1 MDEAARVI
9 LTKLTLVDPTTSSFS
24 AYQQSAEIRQFW
36 KLIESSIQTILG
48 VLSNNFS
55 TTNQFEASSQLI
67 SILSASTLLSSILH
81 AIIATQKRI
90 NKSDDNIE
98 SVMKKEMQVIL
109 YHIQILKQDLNQSN
123 IKAESAQEAIIHHTD
138 ILIDSLVAYTLSP
151 SNAPFQVHPYKGI
164 AITNRHSVA
173 SVIEN
178 TIPQPETDSSESSK
192 TLITDQYH
200 PYYTTAKPSRERS
213 NTDTGKRTDP
223 TPSTPRCL
231 FFFFTHIHSLKSRP
245 AFPMTLLPHR
255 QSVEPMN
262 SEQPPKK
269 KRIFYDRINEE
280 DMYQS
285 DESVWDDTSSNHSS
299 TAAKTNNAATIRSL
313 FANQHSGTTSKA
325 TKRASRGI
333 RDLFQSSSHTLK
345 DESQYATN
353 RKKRESIST
362 LFSSNHS
369 RKQSTT
375 KEAEHQQSQGSLYS
389 SSSTATSL
397 STCSTESMNQHFEA
411 MPMDDDVVVG
421 NDAKSHLIPPF
432 AKKINIH
439 WSMEEEDVSKNWRNQ
454 RALYRVESIH
464 PQQHEEHGDEE
475 DEADSEDSYHQ
486 ALVVSTLKREKS
498 RKRRSNG
505 LLVPAPVKALLSAP
519 MTRENSP
526 LPPLPTVENFL
537 TIMNAPTSPD
547 SSYFSARS
555 VSSNSSSQSTLNS
568 ILLDDVTDG
577 LASTH
582 IMEPCL
588 SSDSHSSSGASSV
601 ASTTKKANVASS
613 PPSASSVPPPVP
625 PKDRDLKRMLTMDPQ
640 DSATTNINNKQEK
653 RSSITMSAETLKRV
667 HSSKKKKT
675 APSTTE
681 MRITTSDIS
690 NSHHAFFAPKSA
702 DATSSFRPPIPPR
715 RSSMPL
721 PPPKFDSNA
730 AVPPLPV
737 DAKKKADAYS
747 RRPSRLDDTSSW
759 TSFLGLK
766 KEEATANNVSRFSD
780 PMQAWAAT
788 AATPKKAKKGDSN
801 NLLKVTENGQVVLL
815 YEMVHGKLQVIAGT
829 TERLFE
835 KLADETAQDME
846 YVDTF
851 LMNYASFTTS
861 THLLS
866 QLISR
871 FHLGPLPGEY
881 EYFKKWQYSI
891 QSKVLAVIDRWV
903 TLQYQDF
910 KYDLDLQ
917 KKLNLFLFNNDAVL
931 LQQFRQ
937 QVEKIQ
943 YNLKIQIQQFSNHHH
958 HISMITASQ
967 PMSAPPSNAF
977 NFHFS
982 FGNSSPSLPATVHTN
997 NSRRPSNGL
1006 FSSSSSI
1013 TPELA
1018 PIQIHDSSSLKT
1030 TLHASLV
1037 SLESKDIARYLTLAD
1052 FYLFKSIQSRELMS
1066 NHSNHK
1072 PDINYTEL
1080 MTKRANMLSHWVVH
1094 EICSISYLK
1103 PKRSLLKKFIEIAK
1117 LCLEFNNFHT
1127 CMVITMGLASAPK
1140 LKDVWET
1147 LSNRDTNTFA
1157 SLQKLLDVSM
1167 NMRYY
1172 RQKIQL
1178 AKAPSIPFL
1187 PVVLKDQT
1195 FFRENSTFLISHPH
1209 LINFAKFTSIR
1220 QFVDKTKALTR
1231 ENYYFANDLTRYPFF
1246 SMTPPDTS
1254 VSSPSE
1260 GALDCVADWVEDRLS
1275 QVQSCYLHC
1284 DLLSKL

>member
-1 MDEAARVI
+1 
-9 LTKLTLVDPTTSSFS
+9 
-24 AYQQSAEIRQFW
+24 
-36 KLIESSIQTILG
+36 
-48 VLSNNFS
+48 
-55 TTNQFEASSQLI
+55 
-67 SILSASTLLSSILH
+67 
-81 AIIATQKRI
+81 
-90 NKSDDNIE
+90 
-98 SVMKKEMQVIL
+98 MQVIL

-151 SNAPFQVHPYKGI
+151 SNAPYQVHPYKVLSCSSSTSTCTI
-164 AITNRHSVA
+164 ETANRHSIA
-173 SVIEN
+173 SVYKTEN
-178 TIPQPETDSSESSK
+178 TAPVADDSSESSTK
-192 TLITDQYH
+192 TLITDQYY
-200 PYYTTAKPSRERS
+200 PYYTKSAKERS
-213 NTDTGKRTDP
+213 DTDTVGKKFMR
-223 TPSTPRCL
+223 S
-231 FFFFTHIHSLKSRP
+231 IHSLKSRP

-262 SEQPPKK
+262 PEQPPKK

-280 DMYQS
+280 DSYLS
-285 DESVWDDTSSNHSS
+285 DEGSWDDTSSNHSS
-299 TAAKTNNAATIRSL
+299 TAVATAKTNSTTTIRSL
-313 FANQHSGTTSKA
+313 FASHHSGNSSKA

-333 RDLFQSSSHTLK
+333 RDLFHSSHTFK
-345 DESQYATN
+345 AESQYGTK
-353 RKKRESIST
+353 KKRESIST
-362 LFSSNHS
+362 LFTNSHT

-375 KEAEHQQSQGSLYS
+375 KEAENQQSQGSLYS

-411 MPMDDDVVVG
+411 MPIDDDVP

-454 RALYRVESIH
+454 RELYRVEQIH
-464 PQQHEEHGDEE
+464 PQHEEHGEE
-475 DEADSEDSYHQ
+475 DEEADSEDSYNQ
-486 ALVVSTLKREKS
+486 AIVVSTLKRDKS

-505 LLVPAPVKALLSAP
+505 SLVPAPVKALLSAP

-555 VSSNSSSQSTLNS
+555 VSSNSSSHSTLNS

-588 SSDSHSSSGASSV
+588 STDSQSSSGASSIE
-601 ASTTKKANVASS
+601 STTKKADVQVTIKSPCSS
-613 PPSASSVPPPVP
+613 SASSIPPPVP
-625 PKDRDLKRMLTMDPQ
+625 PKDHDLKRMLTMDPQ
-640 DSATTNINNKQEK
+640 DNSTTNINNKQEK
-653 RSSITMSAETLKRV
+653 RSSITMSPETLKRV

-675 APSTTE
+675 GPSATE

-690 NSHHAFFAPKSA
+690 ESHHAFFAPKSA

-730 AVPPLPV
+730 AVPPLPA

-747 RRPSRLDDTSSW
+747 RRPSKLDDASSW
-759 TSFLGLK
+759 TSFLGIK
-766 KEEATANNVSRFSD
+766 KEEATPNHAEKRAKLGRSLGAS
-780 PMQAWAAT
+780 PKK
-788 AATPKKAKKGDSN
+788 PKKADSN
-801 NLLKVTENGQVVLL
+801 NLLKVTENGRVVLL

-851 LMNYASFTTS
+851 LMNYSSFTTS
-861 THLLS
+861 VHLLN

-881 EYFKKWQYSI
+881 EYFKKWQHSI
-891 QSKVLAVIDRWV
+891 QSKVLTVIDRWI

-917 KKLNLFLFNNDAVL
+917 KKLNLFLFNNDTVL
-931 LQQFRQ
+931 LQQFKQ

-943 YNLKIQIQQFSNHHH
+943 YNLKMQIQQFSNHQHH
-958 HISMITASQ
+958 VSMITANHHI
-967 PMSAPPSNAF
+967 SAPPSNAF
-977 NFHFS
+977 SFHFS
-982 FGNSSPSLPATVHTN
+982 FGNSSQSLPTTVHTN
-997 NSRRPSNGL
+997 NTPNSRRPSNGL
-1006 FSSSSSI
+1006 FSSSSSSI
-1013 TPELA
+1013 MPDLPT
-1018 PIQIHDSSSLKT
+1018 QIHDSSSLQT

-1052 FYLFKSIQSRELMS
+1052 FYLFKSIQSRELMTS
-1066 NHSNHK
+1066 NNNNNK
-1072 PDINYTEL
+1072 TDINYTEL

-1094 EICSISYLK
+1094 EICSVSYLK

-1127 CMVITMGLASAPK
+1127 CMVITMGLTSAPK
-1140 LKDVWET
+1140 LKEVRET

-1178 AKAPSIPFL
+1178 AKSPSIPFL

-1231 ENYYFANDLTRYPFF
+1231 ENYYFSNDLTRYPFF
-1246 SMTPPDTS
+1246 SMSTTLPATPAPTKTTS
-1254 VSSPSE
+1254 PE
-1260 GALDCVADWVEDRLS
+1260 GPLDCIADWVEDRLS
-1275 QVQSCYLHC
+1275 QVQTCYLHC

>member
-1 MDEAARVI
+1 M
-9 LTKLTLVDPTTSSFS
+9 
-24 AYQQSAEIRQFW
+24 
-36 KLIESSIQTILG
+36 
-48 VLSNNFS
+48 
-55 TTNQFEASSQLI
+55 
-67 SILSASTLLSSILH
+67 
-81 AIIATQKRI
+81 
-90 NKSDDNIE
+90 
-98 SVMKKEMQVIL
+98 
-109 YHIQILKQDLNQSN
+109 
-123 IKAESAQEAIIHHTD
+123 
-138 ILIDSLVAYTLSP
+138 
-151 SNAPFQVHPYKGI
+151 
-164 AITNRHSVA
+164 
-173 SVIEN
+173 
-178 TIPQPETDSSESSK
+178 
-192 TLITDQYH
+192 
-200 PYYTTAKPSRERS
+200 RS
-213 NTDTGKRTDP
+213 
-223 TPSTPRCL
+223 
-231 FFFFTHIHSLKSRP
+231 IHSLKSRP

-255 QSVEPMN
+255 QLVEPMN

-280 DMYQS
+280 DLYPS
-285 DESVWDDTSSNHSS
+285 DESSWDDTSSSHSS
-299 TAAKTNNAATIRSL
+299 TAAATAAKTNNTATIRSL
-313 FANQHSGTTSKA
+313 FASQHSGTTTSKA

-345 DESQYATN
+345 DGSQYTATK
-353 RKKRESIST
+353 KKRESIST
-362 LFSSNHS
+362 LFGSNHS
-369 RKQSTT
+369 RKQVSHPKLLAT
-375 KEAEHQQSQGSLYS
+375 KEAENQQSQGSLYS

-397 STCSTESMNQHFEA
+397 STCSTESMNQHFET
-411 MPMDDDVVVG
+411 MLIDDDGAVT
-421 NDAKSHLIPPF
+421 NHAKSHLIPPF
-432 AKKINIH
+432 AKKTNIH
-439 WSMEEEDVSKNWRNQ
+439 WSMEEEDVSQNWRNQ

-464 PQQHEEHGDEE
+464 PQHEEHGEDEE
-475 DEADSEDSYHQ
+475 EADSEDSYNQ
-486 ALVVSTLKREKS
+486 ALVATTLKREKS

-505 LLVPAPVKALLSAP
+505 SLVPAPVKALLSAP

-555 VSSNSSSQSTLNS
+555 VSSNSSSQSTLHS

-588 SSDSHSSSGASSV
+588 SSDSHSSSGASSMTV
-601 ASTTKKANVASS
+601 ATKKADVTVTIKS
-613 PPSASSVPPPVP
+613 PPSSTTSSDPPPVP

-640 DSATTNINNKQEK
+640 DNATTNINNKQEK
-653 RSSITMSAETLKRV
+653 RNSITMDPETLKRV

-675 APSTTE
+675 VPSTTE

-690 NSHHAFFAPKSA
+690 NNHAFFAPKSA
-702 DATSSFRPPIPPR
+702 DATSTFRPPIPPR

-747 RRPSRLDDTSSW
+747 RRPSKLDDASSW

-766 KEEATANNVSRFSD
+766 KEEPTANNTEKRAKLGRSLG
-780 PMQAWAAT
+780 AA
-788 AATPKKAKKGDSN
+788 APKKAKKSDSN

-861 THLLS
+861 IHLLN

-881 EYFKKWQYSI
+881 EYFKKWQHSI
-891 QSKVLAVIDRWV
+891 QSKVLTVIDRWV

-917 KKLNLFLFNNDAVL
+917 KKLNLFLFNNDTVL

-943 YNLKIQIQQFSNHHH
+943 YNLKIQIQQFSNHQHH
-958 HISMITASQ
+958 VSMITANQ
-967 PMSAPPSNAF
+967 HVSAPPSNAF

-982 FGNSSPSLPATVHTN
+982 FGNSSQYLPTTVHTN
-997 NSRRPSNGL
+997 NTSTTRRPSNSL

-1013 TPELA
+1013 TPEL
-1018 PIQIHDSSSLKT
+1018 PTQIHDSSSLKT
-1030 TLHASLV
+1030 TLHTSLV

-1052 FYLFKSIQSRELMS
+1052 FYLFKSIQSRELIS
-1066 NHSNHK
+1066 NSNHK
-1072 PDINYTEL
+1072 AEINYTEL

-1157 SLQKLLDVSM
+1157 SLQKLLNVSM

-1209 LINFAKFTSIR
+1209 LVNFAKFTSIR

-1231 ENYYFANDLTRYPFF
+1231 ENYYFSNELTRYPFF
-1246 SMTPPDTS
+1246 SLN
-1254 VSSPSE
+1254 PSE
-1260 GALDCVADWVEDRLS
+1260 NSTTTSSEGSLDCIADWVEDRLS

>member
-1 MDEAARVI
+1 MCGTTPA
-9 LTKLTLVDPTTSSFS
+9 PTTHPQPQRQTTPQPFARCLRISTQAPHRKRRNERPEASETSFNPRP
-24 AYQQSAEIRQFW
+24 IRSRTSRSTQ
-36 KLIESSIQTILG
+36 LIERS
-48 VLSNNFS
+48 
-55 TTNQFEASSQLI
+55 EKASAHCSV
-67 SILSASTLLSSILH
+67 
-81 AIIATQKRI
+81 AIILENRSVTQ
-90 NKSDDNIE
+90 NGFALYPTYYLPTNSLNI
-98 SVMKKEMQVIL
+98 
-109 YHIQILKQDLNQSN
+109 
-123 IKAESAQEAIIHHTD
+123 
-138 ILIDSLVAYTLSP
+138 
-151 SNAPFQVHPYKGI
+151 
-164 AITNRHSVA
+164 
-173 SVIEN
+173 
-178 TIPQPETDSSESSK
+178 
-192 TLITDQYH
+192 
-200 PYYTTAKPSRERS
+200 
-213 NTDTGKRTDP
+213 
-223 TPSTPRCL
+223 
-231 FFFFTHIHSLKSRP
+231 
-245 AFPMTLLPHR
+245 LL
-255 QSVEPMN
+255 
-262 SEQPPKK
+262 
-269 KRIFYDRINEE
+269 
-280 DMYQS
+280 
-285 DESVWDDTSSNHSS
+285 
-299 TAAKTNNAATIRSL
+299 L
-313 FANQHSGTTSKA
+313 
-325 TKRASRGI
+325 
-333 RDLFQSSSHTLK
+333 
-345 DESQYATN
+345 
-353 RKKRESIST
+353 
-362 LFSSNHS
+362 
-369 RKQSTT
+369 QSTT

-780 PMQAWAAT
+780 PMQACT
-788 AATPKKAKKGDSN
+788 HT
-801 NLLKVTENGQVVLL
+801 Q
-815 YEMVHGKLQVIAGT
+815 
-829 TERLFE
+829 RL
-835 KLADETAQDME
+835 
-846 YVDTF
+846 
-851 LMNYASFTTS
+851 
-861 THLLS
+861 
-866 QLISR
+866 I
-871 FHLGPLPGEY
+871 
-881 EYFKKWQYSI
+881 
-891 QSKVLAVIDRWV
+891 
-903 TLQYQDF
+903 
-910 KYDLDLQ
+910 
-917 KKLNLFLFNNDAVL
+917 
-931 LQQFRQ
+931 
-937 QVEKIQ
+937 
-943 YNLKIQIQQFSNHHH
+943 
-958 HISMITASQ
+958 
-967 PMSAPPSNAF
+967 
-977 NFHFS
+977 
-982 FGNSSPSLPATVHTN
+982 
-997 NSRRPSNGL
+997 RR
-1006 FSSSSSI
+1006 
-1013 TPELA
+1013 
-1018 PIQIHDSSSLKT
+1018 K
-1030 TLHASLV
+1030 
-1037 SLESKDIARYLTLAD
+1037 
-1052 FYLFKSIQSRELMS
+1052 REP
-1066 NHSNHK
+1066 N
-1072 PDINYTEL
+1072 
-1080 MTKRANMLSHWVVH
+1080 
-1094 EICSISYLK
+1094 
-1103 PKRSLLKKFIEIAK
+1103 
-1117 LCLEFNNFHT
+1117 
-1127 CMVITMGLASAPK
+1127 
-1140 LKDVWET
+1140 
-1147 LSNRDTNTFA
+1147 
-1157 SLQKLLDVSM
+1157 
-1167 NMRYY
+1167 
-1172 RQKIQL
+1172 
-1178 AKAPSIPFL
+1178 
-1187 PVVLKDQT
+1187 
-1195 FFRENSTFLISHPH
+1195 
-1209 LINFAKFTSIR
+1209 
-1220 QFVDKTKALTR
+1220 
-1231 ENYYFANDLTRYPFF
+1231 
-1246 SMTPPDTS
+1246 
-1254 VSSPSE
+1254 
-1260 GALDCVADWVEDRLS
+1260 
-1275 QVQSCYLHC
+1275 
-1284 DLLSKL
+1284 

>member
-1 MDEAARVI
+1 MTEQSITSCSSSAFNSA
-9 LTKLTLVDPTTSSFS
+9 TT
-24 AYQQSAEIRQFW
+24 
-36 KLIESSIQTILG
+36 
-48 VLSNNFS
+48 
-55 TTNQFEASSQLI
+55 
-67 SILSASTLLSSILH
+67 
-81 AIIATQKRI
+81 
-90 NKSDDNIE
+90 
-98 SVMKKEMQVIL
+98 
-109 YHIQILKQDLNQSN
+109 
-123 IKAESAQEAIIHHTD
+123 
-138 ILIDSLVAYTLSP
+138 
-151 SNAPFQVHPYKGI
+151 
-164 AITNRHSVA
+164 TNRHSVA

-178 TIPQPETDSSESSK
+178 TIPPADDNSELSSK
-192 TLITDQYH
+192 TLITEQYRPH
-200 PYYTTAKPSRERS
+200 YTKPSSRERS
-213 NTDTGKRTDP
+213 NTDTGKRTDL
-223 TPSTPRCL
+223 TTL
-231 FFFFTHIHSLKSRP
+231 FVQWGSSFIIHSLKSRP
-245 AFPMTLLPHR
+245 AFPMTLLPHK

-285 DESVWDDTSSNHSS
+285 DESAWDDTSSNHSS
-299 TAAKTNNAATIRSL
+299 TANAKTNNAATIRSL
-313 FANQHSGTTSKA
+313 FAHQHSGTTSKA

-333 RDLFQSSSHTLK
+333 RDLFQSSSAHTLR
-345 DESQYATN
+345 DESQYATTK
-353 RKKRESIST
+353 KKRESIST

-397 STCSTESMNQHFEA
+397 STCSTESMNQHYEA
-411 MPMDDDVVVG
+411 MPMDDDVVVA

-439 WSMEEEDVSKNWRNQ
+439 WSVEEEDVSKNWRNQ

-464 PQQHEEHGDEE
+464 PQHEEHDEE
-475 DEADSEDSYHQ
+475 EEEADSEDSYHQ
-486 ALVVSTLKREKS
+486 ALVASTLKREKS

-601 ASTTKKANVASS
+601 ASTTKKTETTVPGQSS
-613 PPSASSVPPPVP
+613 PSSVPPPVP
-625 PKDRDLKRMLTMDPQ
+625 PKDLDLKRMLTMDPQ
-640 DSATTNINNKQEK
+640 GNATTNINNKQEK
-653 RSSITMSAETLKRV
+653 RSSITMSQETLKRV

-690 NSHHAFFAPKSA
+690 NNHHAFFAPKSA

-747 RRPSRLDDTSSW
+747 RRPSKLDDTSSW

-766 KEEATANNVSRFSD
+766 KEESAANNTEKRAKLGRSLG
-780 PMQAWAAT
+780 AA
-788 AATPKKAKKGDSN
+788 APKKAKKSDSN

-861 THLLS
+861 THLLN

-881 EYFKKWQYSI
+881 EYFKKWQHSI
-891 QSKVLAVIDRWV
+891 QSKVLTVIDRWV

-917 KKLNLFLFNNDAVL
+917 KKLNLFLFNSDTIL

-943 YNLKIQIQQFSNHHH
+943 YNLKIQIQQFSNHQHH
-958 HISMITASQ
+958 VSMITSNQ
-967 PMSAPPSNAF
+967 HISAPPSNAF

-982 FGNSSPSLPATVHTN
+982 FGNSSQSLPTTNVHTN
-997 NSRRPSNGL
+997 NTPATRRPSNGL
-1006 FSSSSSI
+1006 FSSSASI
-1013 TPELA
+1013 TPEL
-1018 PIQIHDSSSLKT
+1018 PIQIHDSSSLQT
-1030 TLHASLV
+1030 TLHTSLV

-1066 NHSNHK
+1066 NNNNHK
-1072 PDINYTEL
+1072 ADINYTEL

-1231 ENYYFANDLTRYPFF
+1231 ENYYFSNDLTRYPFF
-1246 SMTPPDTS
+1246 SLTPSETS
-1254 VSSPSE
+1254 ATNTTTSPSPSSSSSE
-1260 GALDCVADWVEDRLS
+1260 GALDCIADWVEDRLS

-1284 DLLSKL
+1284 ALLSKL